1 MNGASSSSR
10 LLCPRRLPPCTV
22 SSALTWHERVDDDAV
37 LRGDISRVAR
47 CTAITTGGDP
57 SPSSL
62 SSSSAKA
69 NEEEEADRLEALL
82 PRTIKR
88 SKPFKYA
95 YEKEIVMYAYFKV
108 RALSLSFSARLVRGG
123 QLTVSL
129 PSSPRAP
136 FPDPLHRHAARSART
151 EQKLD
156 YHSTECIYA
165 PTAYRGYARAL
176 VKDLEAI
183 RPSAIVD
190 LVRLVLLSFCIV
202 SRNQILNPRIGTT
215 NTHPLPRRST
225 PAKPSP
231 LRSPSRGGAPAAS
244 GTTRRSSL
252 LPLPLP
258 LRGRAASRRAAWG
271 RCSRG
276 GRRVGKRRR
285 RCSVRR
291 LVLPSPSLSS
301 LSPLASRKRTGRH
314 GC

>member
-1 MNGASSSSR
+1 MSRNAAGTYCGVFRRQALDRGADLLDVDHIVTGHNADDVAETVLMNGASSSSR

-82 PRTIKR
+82 PRAIKR

-183 RPSAIVD
+183 RPSATSTSC
-190 LVRLVLLSFCIV
+190 VLS
-202 SRNQILNPRIGTT
+202 
-215 NTHPLPRRST
+215 
-225 PAKPSP
+225 
-231 LRSPSRGGAPAAS
+231 
-244 GTTRRSSL
+244 
-252 LPLPLP
+252 
-258 LRGRAASRRAAWG
+258 
-271 RCSRG
+271 
-276 GRRVGKRRR
+276 
-285 RCSVRR
+285 
-291 LVLPSPSLSS
+291 SS
-301 LSPLASRKRTGRH
+301 LSA
-314 GC
+314 